1 MEHTATS
8 ENQLTPAR
16 IMETGLGFW
25 ASKTLLAAVKLGVF
39 TVLGGNKKLSGK
51 EIQSLLNLHD
61 RGVYDF
67 LDGLVAMGFLNRTG
81 LLATAVYSNT
91 AETELFLDKNKPGY
105 IGGILEM
112 ANDRLFRFW
121 ADLDEALVTG
131 KPQNELKHRGVSMFE
146 EVYADPAR
154 LRQFIHAMSGIST
167 GNFIAFANKFDFS
180 PYKTLCDIGGAAGIL
195 SIQVAKHQPHMSCTT
210 LDLPPVAPIAN
221 ETIAQHGVSG
231 RVKTG
236 VVDFFSDEFPKADI
250 ITMGMILHDWN
261 LDNKKMLIRKAYD
274 ALPKGGALVAIEAII
289 DDERKKNVFG
299 LMMSL
304 NMLIEFGVAFDFTGA
319 DFESWVK
326 EAGFSRVEVIPLA
339 GHSSAA
345 VAYK

>member
-1 MEHTATS
+1 MEHTATTGS
-8 ENQLTPAR
+8 HLTPAR

-25 ASKTLLAAVKLGVF
+25 SSKTLLSAVKLGVF
-39 TVLGGNKKLSGK
+39 TLLGGNKKLSGK
-51 EIQSLLNLHD
+51 EIQSQLKLHD
-61 RGVYDF
+61 RGLYDF
-67 LDGLVAMGFLNRTG
+67 LDGLVAIGFLNRTG
-81 LLATAVYSNT
+81 LLETSEYSNT
-91 AETELFLDKNKPGY
+91 PETELFLDKNKPGY

-121 ADLDEALVTG
+121 ADLDEALITG
-131 KPQNELKHRGVSMFE
+131 KPQNELKHSGVSMFE
-146 EVYADPAR
+146 ELYADPAR

-180 PYKTLCDIGGAAGIL
+180 SYKTLCDIGGAAGIL
-195 SIQVAKHQPHMSCTT
+195 SIQVAKHQPHMTCTS
-210 LDLPPVAPIAN
+210 LDLPPVAAIAN
-221 ETIAQHGVSG
+221 ETIAQHGVSD

-236 VVDFFSDEFPKADI
+236 VVDFFSDEFPKADV

-274 ALPKGGALVAIEAII
+274 ALPEGGALVAIEAII
-289 DDERKKNVFG
+289 DDERRKNAFG

-339 GHSSAA
+339 GPSSAA